1 MTTSITKFQK
11 FNYISI
17 QDNIESMV
25 FVTYNVLIDM
35 LDVNI
40 CPELLRLINEKD
52 SDEQHDILKEIHTD
66 AANTHSQYD
75 FKDAYELYGIH
86 NDIIGK
92 YYILYNAQNNR
103 Y

>member
-1 MTTSITKFQK
+1 MVATLYKK
-11 FNYISI
+11 FNYTAI
-17 QDNIESMV
+17 QDNIERMV

-52 SDEQHDILKEIHTD
+52 SDEQHDILNEIHTS
-66 AANTHSQYD
+66 AANINKRYD
-75 FKDAYELYGIH
+75 FENAYELYSID

-92 YYILYNAQNNR
+92 YYILYHAQNNR